1 MSLIA
6 AINNNTIE
14 FDDYVETT
22 EDGITTAWASV
33 CVPCIT
39 RYEIPEAVLSDC
51 PCSDTC
57 GVKGCSNE
65 ADFYIDFNDYVTT
78 DKEDTKE

>member
-6 AINNNTIE
+6 GINGKTVE

-39 RYEIPEAVLSDC
+39 RYEIPEEVLSDC
-51 PCSDTC
+51 PCYNTC
-57 GVKGCSNE
+57 CVKGCNRT
-65 ADFYIDFNDYVTT
+65 ADFYIDFNDYITT
-78 DKEDTKE
+78 EGGAEL